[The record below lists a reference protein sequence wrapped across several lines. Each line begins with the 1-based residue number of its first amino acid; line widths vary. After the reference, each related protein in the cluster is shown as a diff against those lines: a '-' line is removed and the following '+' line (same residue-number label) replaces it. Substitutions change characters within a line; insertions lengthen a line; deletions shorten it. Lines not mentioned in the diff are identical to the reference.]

1 MKLKIFFEYNYMDV
15 LELLDTKTLKL
26 IDSSSSYTFHETK
39 YFYFDRDYTDDF
51 KLALYDWQNNNDKCL
66 QKYGHI
72 TFWDTSLLKKKN
84 VNKELKLLLLWE
96 NT

>member
-1 MKLKIFFEYNYMDV
+1 MDV
-15 LELLDTKTLKL
+15 LELFDTKTLKL
-26 IDSSSSYTFHETK
+26 INSTSSYTFQETK
-39 YFYFDRDYTDDF
+39 DYYFDRDYTDDF
-51 KLALYDWQNNNDKCL
+51 KLALYYWENNNEYCL
-66 QKYGHI
+66 EKYGHI